1 MRGEK
6 DVSRL
11 GRQRDKEAEDIK
23 CLYLLIFSPD
33 LTWTDKTKYQDFSKQ
48 SPIPVAK
55 Y

>member
-1 MRGEK
+1 MRGER

-33 LTWTDKTKYQDFSKQ
+33 LTCTDKTKYQDFSKQ
-48 SPIPVAK
+48 LPIPIAN